1 MKEIEFK
8 SSSKKR
14 FELINAILDCNA
26 GTAEEWLE
34 KQGINI
40 EELTDQNIDLLL
52 RAFKEMKQ

>member
-1 MKEIEFK
+1 MKEIQFK

-14 FELINAILDCNA
+14 VELINAILDRSA